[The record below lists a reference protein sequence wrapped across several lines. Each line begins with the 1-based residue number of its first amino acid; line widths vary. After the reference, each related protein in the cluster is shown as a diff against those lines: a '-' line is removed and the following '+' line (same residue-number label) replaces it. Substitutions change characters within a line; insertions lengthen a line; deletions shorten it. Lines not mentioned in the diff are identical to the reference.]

1 MVRRKR
7 LMGIWRAGLMAL
19 GLVGLSG
26 GTLAVSVPPY
36 DFAYRI
42 SGDRAARPVQVFDDG
57 SARTY
62 FQFPAGAT
70 IPLILVGRG
79 PDMVLPAAEGPY
91 HVVPGRARSY
101 MLVLA
106 GHTAQVE
113 HATLPL
119 QRDAHPLGSSVAP
132 APPRAADRTLS
143 SYASPI
149 RGDVIAWMEPDQ
161 QVEHDV
167 AFDGR
172 GVRLSPQGRA
182 LIMAVSK
189 RMGPGT
195 RVRVTVAGGPH
206 PLQRAEQ
213 VRRALVQS
221 GIAARYIVV
230 ERPAQSTT
238 PRWSAPD
245 TVGVQWRGPGVAVPA
260 PQPAASAGDIATPAS
275 GKPLPHNFDILAA
288 DRTVAATLGRW
299 ARQSGYRLEWAAGID
314 AAITGELTLDT
325 RGFPEAAG
333 HVITGLRAS
342 GYPLQLE
349 LPSERVVRVVQQN

>member
-1 MVRRKR
+1 MDV
-7 LMGIWRAGLMAL
+7 WRAGLIAL
-19 GLVGLSG
+19 GLAGLSG
-26 GTLAVSVPPY
+26 GTPAASVHPY

-42 SGDRAARPVQVFDDG
+42 SGDRVARPVQVFDDG

-70 IPLILVGRG
+70 IPLILVGQG

-91 HVVPGRARSY
+91 HVVAGRARSY

-119 QRDAHPLGSSVAP
+119 QRDARPLGRSVAP

-149 RGDVIAWMEPDQ
+149 RGDVIEWMEADQ
-161 QVEHDV
+161 QVEHDI

-172 GVRLSPQGRA
+172 GARLSPQGRA

-189 RMGPGT
+189 RMGAGT
-195 RVRVTVAGGPH
+195 RVRVTAAGGPH
-206 PLQRAEQ
+206 PLRRAEQ

-221 GIAARYIVV
+221 GIAARHIVMDH
-230 ERPAQSTT
+230 PAENPAS
-238 PRWSAPD
+238 RWSAPD
-245 TVGVQWRGPGVAVPA
+245 TVGVQWRGPGIAVPA
-260 PQPAASAGDIATPAS
+260 PQPAAPAGDIATPAS
-275 GKPLPHNFDILAA
+275 GKPLPHHFDILAA

-299 ARQSGYRLEWAAGID
+299 ARQSGYSLEWAAGID
-314 AAITGELTLDT
+314 APITGELTLDT
-325 RGFPEAAG
+325 PGFPEAAG
-333 HVITGLRAS
+333 HVIAGLRAS

-349 LPSERVVRVVQQN
+349 LPSDRVVRVVRKN